1 MKKQQIILVAGATAL
16 LCVIYFFGRTVPPK
30 KASAPSAASSTVH
43 DSTSFNI
50 NNVLQASKAQLTPE
64 QQTRVTQ
71 LENSVVRGNVKEQ
84 QAAIYKQLAD
94 FYKDTAHLLLPF
106 AYYTGQ
112 AAKLEN
118 SEKSLTFA
126 ARFFL
131 ESARSQR
138 EEGLKNWMANESK
151 ELFEKALVLDP
162 DNDSLKVGLGSCYIY
177 GNIATSPMEGIMKI
191 REVAERDPN
200 NMYAQYMLG
209 VGGLMSGQLDRAID
223 RLTLVAS
230 KQPDNVEVK
239 LMLAE
244 AYERKSDN
252 ANAVKWYEAVKEHV
266 NNPDI
271 IRELDQRIQS
281 LKK

>member
-1 MKKQQIILVAGATAL
+1 LKKQQLFLLAGATVL
-16 LCVIYFFGRTVPPK
+16 FCVIYFFGKTTPPK
-30 KASAPSAASSTVH
+30 NDSAPVGGADSSYNIQKVLEASRS
-43 DSTSFNI
+43 
-50 NNVLQASKAQLTPE
+50 QLTAD
-64 QQTRVTQ
+64 QRSRLAQ
-71 LENSVVRGNVKEQ
+71 LENSVVRGNVREQ
-84 QAAIYKQLAD
+84 KAEVYKQMAA
-94 FYKDTAHLLLPF
+94 FYRDSAHLLLPY
-106 AYYTGQ
+106 AYYTGE

-131 ESARSQR
+131 ENARKQDD
-138 EEGLKNWMANESK
+138 EGLKKWMANESK

-162 DNDSLKVGLGSCYIY
+162 GNDSLKVGLGSCYIF
-177 GNIATSPMEGIMKI
+177 GNIADNPMQGIMMI
-191 REVAERDPN
+191 REVAERDPS

-223 RLTLVAS
+223 RLSIVAS

-244 AYERKSDN
+244 AYERKGDKQ
-252 ANAVKWYEAVKEHV
+252 NAVKWYESVRSHIG
-266 NNPDI
+266 NPEI
-271 IRELDQRIQS
+271 LQELDKRIQT

>member
-1 MKKQQIILVAGATAL
+1 LKKQQLFLLAGATVL
-16 LCVIYFFGRTVPPK
+16 FCVIYFFGKTTPPK
-30 KASAPSAASSTVH
+30 NGSATAVAA
-43 DSTSFNI
+43 DSTYNI
-50 NNVLQASKAQLTPE
+50 QKVLDASRAQLTAD
-64 QQTRVTQ
+64 QRSRLAQ
-71 LENSVVRGNVKEQ
+71 LENSVVRGNVREQ
-84 QAAIYKQLAD
+84 KADIYKQIAA
-94 FYKDTAHLLLPF
+94 FYRDSAHLLLPF
-106 AYYTGQ
+106 AYYTGE

-131 ESARSQR
+131 ENARKQDD
-138 EEGLKNWMANESK
+138 EGLKKWMATESK

-162 DNDSLKVGLGSCYIY
+162 GNDSLKVGLGSCYIF
-177 GNIATSPMEGIMKI
+177 GNIADNPMQGIMMI
-191 REVAERDPN
+191 REVAERDPS

-223 RLTLVAS
+223 RLSIVAS

-244 AYERKSDN
+244 AYERKGDKQ
-252 ANAVKWYEAVKEHV
+252 NAVKWYESVRSHIG
-266 NNPDI
+266 NPELLQ
-271 IRELDQRIQS
+271 ELDKRIQT

>member
-1 MKKQQIILVAGATAL
+1 MKKQQIILVAGAVAL
-16 LCVIYFFGRTVPPK
+16 LCIIYFFGNTVPPK
-30 KASAPSAASSTVH
+30 KTSPKAARDTVH
-43 DSTSFNI
+43 DSSFNI
-50 NNVLQASKAQLTPE
+50 NNVLQAWKSQLTPE
-64 QQTRVTQ
+64 QQTYVTQ
-71 LENSVVRGNVKEQ
+71 LENSVVRGDVNDQQVK
-84 QAAIYKQLAD
+84 IYKQLAA
-94 FYKDTAHLLLPF
+94 FYRDTAHLLLPF
-106 AYYTGQ
+106 AYYTAQ

-162 DNDSLKVGLGSCYIY
+162 NDDSLKVGLGSCYIY
-177 GNIATSPMEGIMKI
+177 GNVAATPMEGIMKI

-223 RLTLVAS
+223 RLSLVAS

-244 AYERKSDN
+244 AYERKGDHSN
-252 ANAVKWYEAVKEHV
+252 AAKWYEAVKQHI

-271 IRELDQRIQS
+271 LQELEQRIQS